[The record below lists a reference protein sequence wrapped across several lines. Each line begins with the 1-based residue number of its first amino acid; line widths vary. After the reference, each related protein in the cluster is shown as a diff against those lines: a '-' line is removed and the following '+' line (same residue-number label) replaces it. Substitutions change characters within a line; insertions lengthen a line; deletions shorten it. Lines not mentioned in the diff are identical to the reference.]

1 MNSKSEH
8 LIDLIFNNL
17 KNYKG
22 KEITLEKE
30 NLKKFIY
37 LLFQEN

>member
-1 MNSKSEH
+1 MITKSEN
-8 LIDLIFNNL
+8 LIDLIFNKL

-30 NLKKFIY
+30 NLRKFVFS
-37 LLFQEN
+37 LLEER